1 MKKVDVSDYSFAHLT
16 LTMSLQYLVKC
27 RSRILAVYNSECILV
42 AHASGQNIIAS
53 PQNHW
58 KSAVARLTTS
68 CGVCIASESIVPSSR
83 TLTNWN
89 DASTANGPLC
99 VTRAIERVVGKWRQR
114 LRACVRP
121 VIKMM
126 WCDTCEIFWDSNC
139 QSCLSLFS

>member
-42 AHASGQNIIAS
+42 ARASGQNIIAS

-68 CGVCIASESIVPSSR
+68 CGVFCKRVYSTKLSNVNELKRRIYSEWASLR
-83 TLTNWN
+83 H
-89 DASTANGPLC
+89 A
-99 VTRAIERVVGKWRQR
+99 AIERAVGKWRQR

-126 WCDTCEIFWDSNC
+126 W
-139 QSCLSLFS
+139 